1 MPRVCASMMARF
13 TPDVNPK
20 SSALMMSLRKQPV

>member
-1 MPRVCASMMARF
+1 VCALTMARF

-20 SSALMMSLRKQPV
+20 SSALTMGRRTQRV